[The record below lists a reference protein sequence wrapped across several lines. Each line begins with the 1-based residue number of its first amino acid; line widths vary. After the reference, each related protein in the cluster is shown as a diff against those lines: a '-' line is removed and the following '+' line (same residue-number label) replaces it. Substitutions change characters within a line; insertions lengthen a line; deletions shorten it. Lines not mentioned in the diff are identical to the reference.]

1 MGIVHLHC
9 FTYPGTNCIFIH
21 TKYQDH
27 SEKYK
32 YPGRKMQPQNTVFL
46 SNEVR
51 CSTRSLR
58 TISVDK
64 GDPKGPK
71 LRILLLSHCQFP
83 TLQRSKTSDGSLLPV
98 TSGFRL
104 KTIGRLQVGLFICF
118 NHQLVHD
125 QEVGLRDTLKRLQA
139 EPHR

>member
-1 MGIVHLHC
+1 MKMGIVHLHC

-21 TKYQDH
+21 TKYLDH
-27 SEKYK
+27 SEKYT

-58 TISVDK
+58 TISVDR

-71 LRILLLSHCQFP
+71 MCILLLSQCQFP
-83 TLQRSKTSDGSLLPV
+83 TVQRSKTSIGSLLPV
-98 TSGFRL
+98 IARL
-104 KTIGRLQVGLFICF
+104 RRNSIGRLQVGLFICF

-125 QEVGLRDTLKRLQA
+125 YD
-139 EPHR
+139 